1 MVHPAGSSA
10 CRPPRPSRRPAAR
23 PSRRPAARPS
33 RRPAAPLAS
42 FLRWMASALVFTAL
56 LLPTEGCRGRVPADQ
71 IPQVPVDFSLNLFLP
86 TYSHLQLVG
95 QYAYLDAGYRGILLY
110 RSGLDQLQAYDRACT
125 YAPSQTCHRVSV
137 IDSLMITQCAC
148 CDSRFGLQDGQAI
161 RGPAGWPLRRYRV
174 FFNETSGSVRITN

>member
-23 PSRRPAARPS
+23 PSRRPAGRPAG
-33 RRPAAPLAS
+33 RPAAPLAS
-42 FLRWMASALVFTAL
+42 FLRWMASALVLTAL
-56 LLPTEGCRGRVPADQ
+56 LLPTEGCRGRVSADQ